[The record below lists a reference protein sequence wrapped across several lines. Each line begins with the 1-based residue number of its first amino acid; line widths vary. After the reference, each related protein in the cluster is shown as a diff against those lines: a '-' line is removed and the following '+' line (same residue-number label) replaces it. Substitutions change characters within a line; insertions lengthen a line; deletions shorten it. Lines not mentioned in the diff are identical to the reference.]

1 VRFNLPAVAASFTGR
16 EEELDALDDALGVAD
31 RVVITQAI
39 TGLGGIGKSQL
50 AARYVQQRVDGYDV
64 VAWIR
69 AEDGGIADLAQLAA
83 KLGERVDG
91 LSPSEAAQLALEW
104 LGDSEQRWLLA
115 FDNVQ
120 SAEQLDGLRP
130 RSGIGRVLLTSRD
143 RALRQFGT
151 VLTIDVFDEE
161 TATAYLTDRA
171 GRRDDEP
178 AARRLAGALGC
189 LPLALSHA
197 AAYCQS
203 GTSFTDYLE
212 LLGELPARELFDSH
226 PELSYAQTV
235 ASTWKAS
242 IQAASTD
249 APVAAGA
256 LDMAAHLGP
265 GIAVCGAR
273 RCGHCGRAKAPRRRA
288 KRAGALQ
295 PRDRRRRQR
304 ERASPA
310 AETVCDDAAARN
322 DKTAALRALA
332 ALDDAFPEDVR
343 LPANW
348 PLCEQ
353 LLAHALALA
362 DALQQPGEAGP
373 QLINLLNRASDY
385 LNRAEPGQR
394 GLATAQITLRHA
406 ERVLGP
412 EHPHTLTTRDH
423 LALAYHYAG
432 RSGEAIAILEPLL
445 ADHERILGVEH
456 PETLTTRHNLALAYL
471 EAGRVGEALRIC
483 EALLTDR
490 ERILGPDH
498 RETLRARNNLGRA
511 YLDEGRVDDAIA
523 IYEPVLADRQRVLG
537 PEHPETLFSRHYL
550 ARAYKDAGR
559 IAEAITIY
567 EALLADRERILGR
580 DHPHTLTTRRSLA
593 LAYLD
598 AGRVDEAIA
607 ILEPLLARKA
617 SGSSAP
623 RIPSPAAPARTSP
636 SPTTPPGASPTPRPG
651 QRTAARPAGDASV

>member
-1 VRFNLPAVAASFTGR
+1 MLRWPPARSTWLRIWGLGSLFVVLVDADTAVGR
-16 EEELDALDDALGVAD
+16 KRLADALNALARFSLATVDD
-31 RVVITQAI
+31 
-39 TGLGGIGKSQL
+39 
-50 AARYVQQRVDGYDV
+50 
-64 VAWIR
+64 
-69 AEDGGIADLAQLAA
+69 
-83 KLGERVDG
+83 
-91 LSPSEAAQLALEW
+91 
-104 LGDSEQRWLLA
+104 DSVSVHRLL
-115 FDNVQ
+115 Q
-120 SAEQLDGLRP
+120 
-130 RSGIGRVLLTSRD
+130 
-143 RALRQFGT
+143 
-151 VLTIDVFDEE
+151 
-161 TATAYLTDRA
+161 
-171 GRRDDEP
+171 
-178 AARRLAGALGC
+178 
-189 LPLALSHA
+189 
-197 AAYCQS
+197 
-203 GTSFTDYLE
+203 
-212 LLGELPARELFDSH
+212 
-226 PELSYAQTV
+226 
-235 ASTWKAS
+235 K
-242 IQAASTD
+242 
-249 APVAAGA
+249 
-256 LDMAAHLGP
+256 
-265 GIAVCGAR
+265 
-273 RCGHCGRAKAPRRRA
+273 
-288 KRAGALQ
+288 
-295 PRDRRRRQR
+295 
-304 ERASPA
+304 
-310 AETVCDDAAARN
+310 TVCDDAAARN

-412 EHPHTLTTRDH
+412 GHPHTLTTRDH

-537 PEHPETLFSRHYL
+537 PEHPEGQSREQPRYVPSST
-550 ARAYKDAGR
+550 AGPS
-559 IAEAITIY
+559 
-567 EALLADRERILGR
+567 D
-580 DHPHTLTTRRSLA
+580 TT
-593 LAYLD
+593 
-598 AGRVDEAIA
+598 
-607 ILEPLLARKA
+607 
-617 SGSSAP
+617 
-623 RIPSPAAPARTSP
+623 PAAPRRQRRFYGFGSAGVTGRSRRDIWGSRRRRYRRWYGTG
-636 SPTTPPGASPTPRPG
+636 GA
-651 QRTAARPAGDASV
+651 